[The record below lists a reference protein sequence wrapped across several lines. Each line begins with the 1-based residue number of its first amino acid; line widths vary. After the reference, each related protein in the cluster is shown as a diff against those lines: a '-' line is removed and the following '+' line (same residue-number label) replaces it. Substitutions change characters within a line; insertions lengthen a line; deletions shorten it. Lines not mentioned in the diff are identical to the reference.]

1 MIGQARF
8 STAIQLG
15 NSPTMQFGGELSKYV
30 QFITMFRNSFDKTI
44 KDPVALYEI
53 LMRHVKGPAKRA
65 IESCI
70 LSHPSVNRYKQWE
83 WPEKWCNH
91 ISSSSAYER

>member
-1 MIGQARF
+1 MIEDVMNGRTRF
-8 STAIQLG
+8 STAIQLA
-15 NSPTMQFGGELSKYV
+15 NSPTLQFGGEHSKYV
-30 QFITMFRNSFDKTI
+30 QFITMFCNSFDNTI

-70 LSHPSVNRYKQWE
+70 LSDPSVKPR
-83 WPEKWCNH
+83 
-91 ISSSSAYER
+91 